1 MGPLNFRKTERKVLV
16 SLFCSYFFHFWGSE
30 RWSNLPESSS
40 ADEAELGSA
49 CLRSEVGVGVLL
61 PLQASWVLLLNGHS
75 HATASCTLRRKPSP
89 LLSWEWLS
97 SGAHLSVAITRRDF
111 PEGLRGFPLRR
122 NCLFTYVLELRKHT
136 FSVSTVSHTKST
148 DLNRFPTPTAFLNL
162 WPSPE
167 LLGEN
172 PAISLLQTLSNFCD
186 SFDCRIPALWGLRM
200 N

>member
-1 MGPLNFRKTERKVLV
+1 MRLSWVLPACGV
-16 SLFCSYFFHFWGSE
+16 
-30 RWSNLPESSS
+30 RWDGGALAP
-40 ADEAELGSA
+40 
-49 CLRSEVGVGVLL
+49 
-61 PLQASWVLLLNGHS
+61 QASWVLLLNGHS
-75 HATASCTLRRKPSP
+75 HAPASCTLRRKPSP

-111 PEGLRGFPLRR
+111 PEGLGGFPLRR

-136 FSVSTVSHTKST
+136 FSVSPVSHTKST
-148 DLNRFPTPTAFLNL
+148 DLNRFPHPYCLSQSVAI
-162 WPSPE
+162 SPE